1 MTDAL
6 KPCPFCGSAD
16 LYATSNGHESH
27 SVGCNFC
34 GTEGPAA
41 PTDSTARDV
50 WNDRAAL
57 AQPAASVELAQP
69 EGEDWALLLATQ
81 ESLREHMAE
90 IHRLRAEVAVLR
102 DANDRWRKLRPTV
115 SGEPVAYWI
124 SKAEQ
129 FSIAKQGE
137 RPFAKA
143 WQPLYAAPQP
153 AQARVPL
160 TDVELTQIELRLR
173 IYCDYDKYDLSLH
186 DFARAIEAAHGIKE
200 NNSGQ
205 S

>member
-6 KPCPFCGSAD
+6 KPCPFCGSTD

-34 GTEGPAA
+34 GIEGPAA

-57 AQPAASVELAQP
+57 AQPSV
-69 EGEDWALLLATQ
+69 
-81 ESLREHMAE
+81 
-90 IHRLRAEVAVLR
+90 
-102 DANDRWRKLRPTV
+102 
-115 SGEPVAYWI
+115 EPVAHV
-124 SKAEQ
+124 SECEACFTPDACQ
-129 FSIAKQGE
+129 LRGTCDH
-137 RPFAKA
+137 
-143 WQPLYAAPQP
+143 YAAEKLRIAAAPHP
-153 AQARVPL
+153 APARVPL
-160 TDVELTQIELRLR
+160 TDEQIMD
-173 IYCDYDKYDLSLH
+173 IVDKERARVLMNEARVAYRV
-186 DFARAIEAAHGIKE
+186 ARAIEAAHGIKE